1 MIVSTAIRNTEIC
14 VFMDVLV
21 FKLLSCE
28 VLFINRKANISC

>member
-1 MIVSTAIRNTEIC
+1 MIVSTAITNTEIY

-28 VLFINRKANISC
+28 VLFINRKVNISC